1 MGHLSESTGG
11 LWAKAAKPEKS
22 WFTATVEDRLE
33 GVPVHNS
40 VFLTWR
46 FSSAWIRSIRI
57 VLRYS
62 GTQVCYRKSG
72 RGSKVPEW
80 KGGRETQLRH

>member
-22 WFTATVEDRLE
+22 WFTATVEDSLE

-46 FSSAWIRSIRI
+46 FSSAWI
-57 VLRYS
+57 
-62 GTQVCYRKSG
+62 
-72 RGSKVPEW
+72 
-80 KGGRETQLRH
+80 